1 MFFTLLLVTFLIAA
15 AVSFGV
21 VYFFDDSIGKILTR
35 VASQE
40 LAHAWRRYVTF
51 AAYVVGISGG
61 VRVHHLEQYV
71 NARSTDNVVLD
82 LTPEAWTLEVYRTVI
97 GTLQSLE
104 PCLDA
109 VSRFCRRPPGFCHC
123 SGIRA
128 QKPAVR

>member
-1 MFFTLLLVTFLIAA
+1 
-15 AVSFGV
+15 

-82 LTPEAWTLEVYRTVI
+82 LTPEAWTLDVYRTVI
-97 GTLQSLE
+97 GTLQSLAWMLLVVFVVALLAFVIVRAFE
-104 PCLDA
+104 LRSPRLDDSYQA
-109 VSRFCRRPPGFCHC
+109 E
-123 SGIRA
+123 
-128 QKPAVR
+128 